1 MIFDNGGEEGFVG
14 QMVEES
20 HDFQIQC
27 KYVVIYLFLKRI
39 LFDLSNNNFFTKMV
53 LLVHFDARDVLYVF
67 ILSSTCMTTSDLLS
81 YEQIITDYAITEFVQ
96 GQTRRWEVGW
106 SFANIHLPDASRLE
120 PGLFSESV

>member
-1 MIFDNGGEEGFVG
+1 
-14 QMVEES
+14 
-20 HDFQIQC
+20 
-27 KYVVIYLFLKRI
+27 
-39 LFDLSNNNFFTKMV
+39 MV